1 MKITNKTLLIGFLFG
16 IIFFC
21 IFRDNSFREGLGET
35 RRAKKKKEKKEKENS
50 FIGKVAGGVAGVGSF
65 ATNTMVNTAIGAAA
79 AAGKVKNVT
88 NIMGN
93 VFNKEAS
100 NGEK

>member
-21 IFRDNSFREGLGET
+21 IFRDNSFREGLGKKRKREGVVGKIEVAAEAIGT
-35 RRAKKKKEKKEKENS
+35 TTAKGL
-50 FIGKVAGGVAGVGSF
+50 IGLAGVAGK
-65 ATNTMVNTAIGAAA
+65 A
-79 AAGKVKNVT
+79 KNVT

-100 NGEK
+100 KGEKKK